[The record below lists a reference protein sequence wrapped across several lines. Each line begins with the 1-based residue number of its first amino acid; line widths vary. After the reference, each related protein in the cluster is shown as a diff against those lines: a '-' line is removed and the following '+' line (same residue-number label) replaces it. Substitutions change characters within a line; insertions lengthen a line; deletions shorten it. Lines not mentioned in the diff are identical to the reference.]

1 MDRALLNEE
10 SVLTKLRSDLN
21 MDEES
26 LIAQRVVYDG
36 MNSADAD
43 AVSLPITKEIR
54 QSCKKA
60 CQRKKLAKKVRK
72 VMCRSQRKNKRRS

>member
-10 SVLTKLRSDLN
+10 SVLARLTSDLN
-21 MDEES
+21 MEEES

-36 MNSADAD
+36 MDSVDAD
-43 AVSLPITKEIR
+43 AVSFPITKEIR

-60 CQRKKLAKKVRK
+60 CQRKKLTKKVRK
-72 VMCRSQRKNKRRS
+72 VMCRSQRKNKKRS